1 MLSIYTIPCLSD
13 NYSYVIHDELSN
25 LVGVV
30 DPSEFN
36 AVDNFISKRL
46 KKIDY
51 IFNTH
56 HHFDHVGGN
65 KQLKKKY
72 STKIVGSKIDSERIP
87 EIDFFLNDGDNFK
100 FGEISF
106 NILFVPG
113 HTNGHIAFYSKKEK
127 VVFTGDALFSLGCGR
142 IFEGTHNQMFNSI
155 NKLKKLPKETRIFC
169 GHEYTKKNLDFCLKF
184 ESDNEFLLKKKNW
197 VIGKIKKGLPTVP
210 VKLEEE
216 LNTNIFLRCDNKA
229 LKNKLKMNGSKD
241 ELIFEKLRNLRDQ
254 F

>member
-13 NYSYVIHDELSN
+13 NYSYVIHDEISN

-184 ESDNEFLLKKKNW
+184 ESDNGFLLKKK
-197 VIGKIKKGLPTVP
+197 IGLS
-210 VKLEEE
+210 VKLK
-216 LNTNIFLRCDNKA
+216 KA
-229 LKNKLKMNGSKD
+229 YLL
-241 ELIFEKLRNLRDQ
+241 FR
-254 F
+254 